1 MLVGFAVD
9 AIGEPGSP
17 TLLSPLISGT
27 EVSPT
32 VADGSGV
39 GDATDATEATV
50 VEGLVVDDAAVRESF
65 AMVGP
70 ADAVEAEVREGFSG
84 GAARGPVV

>member
-1 MLVGFAVD
+1 MD

-17 TLLSPLISGT
+17 ILLSPLISGT

-39 GDATDATEATV
+39 GDATV

-70 ADAVEAEVREGFSG
+70 ADAVEADGREGFSG
-84 GAARGPVV
+84 GAARGTVV